1 METSGKIKF
10 YALFVNYNGKPALMI
25 RSYITDPEL
34 IRKIILEA
42 YNKGQIEV
50 KGILLIRNPLLA
62 LVKAKE
68 LGFL

>member
-25 RSYITDPEL
+25 RSYITDPDL
-34 IRKIILEA
+34 IKKIILET